1 MLKEGAQVMFV
12 KNDSSPDKKYYNG
25 KIGHITNIEDNRIT
39 VQCDNNEEIDVSLE
53 EWSNTRYT
61 VDEQTREIMETVDGT
76 FIQYPLKAAWAIT
89 IHKSQ
94 GLTFERAII
103 DAAAAFSHGQVY
115 VALSRCK
122 TLEGMVLISK
132 LGSNSVIRDV
142 KVKGFTD
149 YMEQHQPDV
158 TRLEQEKQDYFTLL
172 LVELFD
178 YHSIQKRLQYV
189 THLCTEHLEKL
200 YPELVSR
207 YIQANRT
214 FRESLTQVGERFK
227 GQLMR
232 MVAQSNAYEQD
243 PALKER
249 VVKGVEYFKEQ
260 METILMNLLEDTHPD
275 IDNKEVRKSF
285 TDALD
290 KLQNEADLKMAVLE
304 ESSEGFDMKRYMQVR
319 AKAMIEKKK
328 AKPKKAAAKVEV
340 SSDILNPAL
349 YKTLAAWRKAEAER
363 LGLPAYTILQQKALI
378 GICNSLP
385 ATEKELLKVLGIGKK
400 VLEKYGEQ
408 LLQMVADALPGQ

>member
-1 MLKEGAQVMFV
+1 MFV

-25 KIGHITNIEDNRIT
+25 KIGHITNIEENRIT
-39 VQCDNNEEIDVSLE
+39 VQCNDHEEIDVSLE

-132 LGSNSVIRDV
+132 LGSNAVIRDV
-142 KVKGFTD
+142 KVKGFTE
-149 YMEQHQPDV
+149 YMEQHQPDEA
-158 TRLEQEKQDYFTLL
+158 RLEQEKQDYFTSL

-200 YPELVSR
+200 YPELVFR

-232 MVAQSNAYEQD
+232 MVAQSHAYEHD

-260 METILMNLLEDTHPD
+260 LATTLMNLLEDTHPD
-275 IDNKEVRKSF
+275 IDNKEIRKSF
-285 TDALD
+285 TDALE
-290 KLQNEADLKMAVLE
+290 KLQNEADLKKAVLE
-304 ESSEGFDMKRYMQVR
+304 ESSDGFDMKRYMQVR
-319 AKAMIEKKK
+319 AKAMIERKKP
-328 AKPKKAAAKVEV
+328 KPKKVAAKVEV
-340 SSDILNPAL
+340 SSDILNPTL

-363 LGLPAYTILQQKALI
+363 LDLPAYTILQQKALI

-408 LLQMVADALPGQ
+408 ILRMVADAHPGQ